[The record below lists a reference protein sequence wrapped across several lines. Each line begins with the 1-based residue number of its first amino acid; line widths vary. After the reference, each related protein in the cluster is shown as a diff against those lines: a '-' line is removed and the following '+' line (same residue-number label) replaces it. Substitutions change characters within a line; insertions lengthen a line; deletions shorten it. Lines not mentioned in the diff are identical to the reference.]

1 MNPSPFGLYDPAR
14 ESSDC
19 GVGFITR
26 LDGTPSHDV
35 LRKGDEALCS
45 IPHRGGKSAEGVGD
59 GAGVSIDLS
68 VEFFSAITGEELVA
82 GHFGVAN
89 CFVPSDP
96 AERSAAEQTVT
107 GAIEHEG
114 FDLLLVRDVPVDH
127 SVARPEAE
135 QYQLPI
141 VQWVF
146 RAPEGW
152 SRTDVD
158 AAANRALLAVERVS
172 YTQAAEAHAP
182 HAALYPLSLSAR
194 TQILKGRLNSGEVI
208 SYFRDLADPRH
219 SVRTLYF
226 HTRFSTN
233 TEPHPTMAQPFR
245 LMAHNGELNTDRKN
259 RLSDEALAA
268 ARTRS
273 IVRPPG
279 QSDSSRLDQTLQSRV
294 FDDGLEIVE
303 AVVTLMP
310 PAWENDRTLTPD
322 VRDMLEYFS
331 LYEEKNDGPAAVI
344 FSDGDVVGARLDRL
358 GLRPLR
364 TVQTDEYLMVASESG
379 QVTFPAGDVVHR
391 GRIEAGGMLVV
402 DHRTGSVMR
411 TDEVL
416 RMLAARR
423 DYGTLLDAARV
434 HLDDLPAPDYERG
447 TSTLGYDGDLSLAG
461 RYVAYSLNQESFRF
475 MLDPMLANGSER
487 ISAMGYGT
495 AINALSDTEGGMAK
509 YFSQRFAQV
518 TNPPLDSIR
527 EADGMSMRVALGAK
541 PDGTG
546 SGTATAT
553 PTGRSSWTPPSSG
566 TSTWS
571 ASATRRSCR
580 SSGSTCSTCRSSTT
594 SRRTPTPSAPPPS
607 SSPRP
612 SWPSPSARAGSRS

>member
-1 MNPSPFGLYDPAR
+1 MNTSPFGLYDPAR

-26 LDGTPSHDV
+26 LDGAPSHDV
-35 LRKGDEALCS
+35 IRKGDEALCA

-68 VEFFSAITGEELVA
+68 VEFFSAITGEALRA

-89 CFVPSDP
+89 CFVPSGAADRAD
-96 AERSAAEQTVT
+96 AERVVT
-107 GAIEHEG
+107 ESIERAGLE
-114 FDLLLVRDVPVDH
+114 LLLVRDVPVDH

-146 RAPEGW
+146 RAPESW
-152 SRTDVD
+152 SRAEVD
-158 AAANRALLAVERVS
+158 AAANRALLAIEQVS
-172 YTQAAEAHAP
+172 YLRAAEERAEHAV
-182 HAALYPLSLSAR
+182 LYPLSLSAR

-208 SYFRDLADPRH
+208 GYFTDLRDPRH

-259 RLSDEALAA
+259 RLSDEALAR
-268 ARTRS
+268 ARTRT

-294 FDDGLEIVE
+294 FDDGLDIVE

-310 PAWENDRTLTPD
+310 PAWENDRTLTTD

-364 TVQTDEYLMVASESG
+364 TVQTAEYLMVSSEAG
-379 QVTFPAGDVVHR
+379 QVAFDAEDVVHR

-402 DHRTGSVMR
+402 DHRAGSLMR
-411 TDEVL
+411 TREVL
-416 RMLAARR
+416 EMLAARKP
-423 DYGTLLDAARV
+423 YAQLLDAARV
-434 HLDDLPAPDYERG
+434 NLDDLPAPDYERT
-447 TSTLGYDGDLSLAG
+447 TSTLGYSGDLSLAG

-487 ISAMGYGT
+487 ISAMGYGN

-527 EADGMSMRVALGAK
+527 EADGMSMRVALGPK
-541 PDGTG
+541 P
-546 SGTATAT
+546 
-553 PTGRSSWTPPSSG
+553 GRHRAGRDRRRPAARRAVPDPRAPRHG
-566 TSTWS
+566 
-571 ASATRRSCR
+571 APARPGRRS
-580 SSGSTCSTCRSSTT
+580 
-594 SRRTPTPSAPPPS
+594 
-607 SSPRP
+607 PR
-612 SWPSPSARAGSRS
+612 AVRDALRAGAR